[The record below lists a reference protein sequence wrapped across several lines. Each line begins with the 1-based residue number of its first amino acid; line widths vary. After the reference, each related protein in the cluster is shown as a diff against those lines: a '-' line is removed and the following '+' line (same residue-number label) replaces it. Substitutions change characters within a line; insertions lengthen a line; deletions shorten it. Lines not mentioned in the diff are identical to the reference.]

1 MFRILYSLLA
11 LANLHKHHLAQAKT
25 DRKGNSPPPPAH
37 KEWDSKNGKKEAL
50 SQYLLSLFDEK
61 RHEKKKNAIAGE
73 CFIYTIAKEI
83 FCFF

>member
-1 MFRILYSLLA
+1 LPIYTNTTLPKLKRTE
-11 LANLHKHHLAQAKT
+11 KET
-25 DRKGNSPPPPAH
+25 PPPPPAH